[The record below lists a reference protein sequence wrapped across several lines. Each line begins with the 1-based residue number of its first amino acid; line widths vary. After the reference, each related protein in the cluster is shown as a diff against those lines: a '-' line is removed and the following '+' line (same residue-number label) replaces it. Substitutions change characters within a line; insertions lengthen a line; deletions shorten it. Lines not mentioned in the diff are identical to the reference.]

1 MIDVICVVLSIACL
15 LLSLSE
21 ASAGVRPLSVSAEAR
36 KEMAKYSLSAYENAD
51 PTNKVKALLFVPK
64 PAGMNALPMVVYIPG
79 NGELGDV
86 ARHFR
91 QPVIFDRVTSA
102 AFQEK
107 YPCFLLALTPP
118 ESATTLLGGMPG
130 RPTGMQNA
138 IREFVLEI
146 AGRQKKP
153 KVDLDRLYLTG
164 FSYGGCGSYALAQHY
179 PGMFAAVVP
188 IAALPPLPEYF
199 AKEKPGSW
207 WHFHNE
213 GDYARN
219 GIDTRQIEEFAKL
232 VNDVGGDFRFGTFP
246 AEGHDA
252 WTTAWREDAVWDWM
266 FTKSM
271 KGPVRQKTKAAKKS
285 GPVSVSL
292 DSAVCTASVVGVDS
306 GHGPERVV
314 DGLDATWYESE
325 KPFGRG
331 DWWQVDLG
339 GPVRGKFVFLSGD
352 AAGSRTIRD
361 AYVECSSDGGR
372 WTKIA
377 SFANK
382 DGSCSFASRN
392 AVRYLRVRSRSSKP
406 QVICLRRLKVVRD
419 GR

>member
-1 MIDVICVVLSIACL
+1 MPQRLY
-15 LLSLSE
+15 
-21 ASAGVRPLSVSAEAR
+21 AGCILRSLSVSAETKAVMAR
-36 KEMAKYSLSAYENAD
+36 YGLEAFGNGDAKNPLH
-51 PTNKVKALLFVPK
+51 ALLYTPK
-64 PAGMNALPMVVYIPG
+64 AKGGKALPMVVYIPG

-91 QPVIFDRVTSA
+91 QPAIFDCVTSA

-130 RPTGMQNA
+130 RPTGMQLA
-138 IREFVLEI
+138 LRDFVREI
-146 AGRQKKP
+146 ARMQKKP

-164 FSYGGCGSYALAQHY
+164 FSYGGCGSYALAQHF

-199 AKEKPGSW
+199 AKDKPGSW

-213 GDYARN
+213 GDYARH

-232 VNDVGGDFRFGTFP
+232 VNDAGGDFRLGTFP

-252 WTTAWREDAVWDWM
+252 WTTTWREDTVWDWM
-266 FTKSM
+266 FAKSL
-271 KGPVRQKTKAAKKS
+271 KGAVQQKTKAAKKAE
-285 GPVSVSL
+285 PVSVPL
-292 DSAVCTASVVGVDS
+292 DSAVCTASVDGVDP

-325 KPFGRG
+325 RPFGKD

-352 AAGSRTIRD
+352 AAGSRTVRD